1 MEVSFP
7 PEVEARLEQV
17 ASRTGRNAEQL
28 VQAAAMQMLED
39 EARFSAAV
47 KRGIEQA
54 DQGKFVEHEEVVRL
68 VKRIFEL

>member
-7 PEVEARLEQV
+7 PEIEARLEEV
-17 ASRTGRNAEQL
+17 ASRTGRKAEQL
-28 VQAAAMQMLED
+28 VQAAAMQVLEA

-54 DQGKFVEHEEVVRL
+54 DRGEFVEHEEVLQR
-68 VKRIFEL
+68 VKRLFEP